1 MMIIAYVYGVF
12 IIIRLKM
19 WLSCKYKTATF
30 CFCKSLFAFLA
41 VTCPLNDS
49 LMTIQ

>member
-19 WLSCKYKTATF
+19 WLSCTCKIATF
-30 CFCKSLFAFLA
+30 CFYKSLFAFLA